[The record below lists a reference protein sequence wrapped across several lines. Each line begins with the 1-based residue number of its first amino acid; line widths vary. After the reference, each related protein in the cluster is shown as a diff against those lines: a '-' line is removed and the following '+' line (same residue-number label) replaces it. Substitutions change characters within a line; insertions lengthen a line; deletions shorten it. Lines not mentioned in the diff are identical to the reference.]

1 MPELVA
7 AFGVERVRP
16 REPGAVDQGVDRA
29 ELSHDGGDPVS
40 YRLRVGDVAGE
51 PEVRGA
57 VGEAFERTRAGC
69 DAPAGR
75 LEPLDD
81 GAADAARPPGDE
93 HRPHSGGEPP
103 PAGAA

>member
-29 ELSHDGGDPVS
+29 ELSHDGADPVS
-40 YRLRVGDVAGE
+40 YRLRVGGVAGE

-57 VGEAFERTRAGC
+57 VGGAFERTRAGC
-69 DAPAGR
+69 DARAGR
-75 LEPLDD
+75 LGPLDD
-81 GAADAARPPGDE
+81 GAADGARPPGGA
-93 HRPHSGGEPP
+93 HPP
-103 PAGAA
+103 PCAVATPRI